1 MDRII
6 LQNMHF
12 YGYHGV
18 LAEEKVLGQKFF
30 VDARLAL
37 DLTAAGRSDQVED
50 TVSYAQVYRVIEAI
64 VTEERYD
71 LLEGLGHR
79 ICGEILREFGP
90 VVQVELT
97 IRKPGAPVQG
107 HYDWFAVEITRG
119 RSDYE

>member
-1 MDRII
+1 MDKIL

-30 VDARLAL
+30 VDARLHL
-37 DLTAAGRSDQVED
+37 DLIPAGITDDVND

-64 VTEERYD
+64 VTGERFD
-71 LLEGLGHR
+71 LLEALGHR
-79 ICGEILREFGP
+79 IAGRILTDFPRVEA
-90 VVQVELT
+90 VELT

-107 HYDWFAVEITRG
+107 HYDWFAVDITRS
-119 RSDYE
+119 RS